1 MIQMISYDL
10 KKPGQDYTTLIKEI
24 KSLGSWCH
32 ALKSTWL
39 VDTPKSAEQVRATL
53 KAHMDADDLI
63 LVVNVTGANY
73 SGYLDE
79 EVVAWLRTHM

>member
-1 MIQMISYDL
+1 MISYDL

-39 VDTPKSAEQVRATL
+39 VDTLKSSQQVHSALR
-53 KAHMDADDLI
+53 AHMDSNDLI
-63 LVVNVTGANY
+63 LVVNITNDDHA
-73 SGYLDE
+73 GYLDD
-79 EVVAWLRTHM
+79 EVVKWIRQHM